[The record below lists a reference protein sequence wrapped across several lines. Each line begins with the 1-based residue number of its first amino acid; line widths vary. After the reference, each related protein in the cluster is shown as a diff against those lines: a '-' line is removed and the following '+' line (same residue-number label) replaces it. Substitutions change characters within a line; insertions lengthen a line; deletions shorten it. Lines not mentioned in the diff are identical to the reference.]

1 MGRMLFSRSK
11 DNPMSFLP
19 SLPRRTNLSD
29 VMKAFPLAWEQML
42 DFHDVVLRGESP
54 LSIGEREL
62 IAAYVSALNQC
73 HFCYNAHRVY
83 SESYGYAPEV
93 CPAIIDDLASAP
105 IDGRLRPVLAYAG
118 KLTLH
123 PAQVSDA
130 DIAAILAA
138 GWDERA
144 VADANKVTALFNY
157 MNRVILGM
165 GVDDFEDY
173 YGRRLAAVRAQPIAE
188 RIAAN
193 TADIG
198 SQHYRKFG
206 VQLGLVAA

>member
-1 MGRMLFSRSK
+1 
-11 DNPMSFLP
+11 MSFLP
-19 SLPRRTNLSD
+19 SLPRRTNLTD
-29 VMKAFPLAWEQML
+29 VMKAFPLAWEPML

-83 SESYGYAPEV
+83 AESYGYAPEV
-93 CPAIIDDLASAP
+93 CPALIDDLASAP
-105 IDGRLRPVLAYAG
+105 IDDRLRPVLAYAG
-118 KLTLH
+118 KLTLN
-123 PAQVSDA
+123 PAQVTDA

-173 YGRRLAAVRAQPIAE
+173 YGRRLAAVREQPIE
-188 RIAAN
+188 QRRAAN
-193 TADIG
+193 IADIG
-198 SQHYRKFG
+198 SQHYHKFG